1 MAGMPTVIVV
11 SLVLVTAGCQPHIP
25 QEALQLNE
33 QSLKL
38 RQLQTRVFDTA
49 DETKVLSACAALLQ
63 DTGFNIDESETHLGV
78 LVGSK
83 DRSAYNARQIVG
95 AIVLALVGVPAPID
109 KNQKM
114 RACIVTR
121 PAGEKHERVA
131 VRVTF
136 QRIVWNTQGLISK
149 REGLTEETMYT
160 EFFDKLSKA
169 LFLEA
174 HEL

>member
-1 MAGMPTVIVV
+1 MNGKPII
-11 SLVLVTAGCQPHIP
+11 LVLSVALLAAGCQPHIP
-25 QEALQLNE
+25 EEALQLNE

-83 DRSAYNARQIVG
+83 DRSAYNAGQIVG
-95 AIVLALVGVPAPID
+95 AIALALLGVPAPID

-114 RACIVTR
+114 RACVITKPV
-121 PAGEKHERVA
+121 GEKNERVA

-136 QRIVWNTQGLISK
+136 QRIVWNTQGLVSK
-149 REGLTEETMYT
+149 REGLTEETMYM

-174 HEL
+174 HEQ